1 MEGAKTLEAKG
12 LEVLNN
18 PDGAVTVDRE
28 LITGDSPDA
37 ANNLG
42 IQAAPLLVKF
52 WM

>member
-1 MEGAKTLEAKG
+1 MLTPVPSEG
-12 LEVLNN
+12 
-18 PDGAVTVDRE
+18 TVDRE